1 MFGLG
6 LVARTYP
13 TTGPWIGIFEIAGNI
28 LLLILAVMLPIWNLP
43 DAIVSGAELVSPF
56 TRVSLANFVLS
67 GSALVVS
74 FHRHQRAAMNPRE
87 ARVGSPHG
95 SP

>member
-13 TTGPWIGIFEIAGNI
+13 TTGPWLGIFESAGNI

-43 DAIVSGAELVSPF
+43 DAIVSGAELVNPF
-56 TRVSLANFVLS
+56 TRVSLANLVLS